1 MAELTSDTDAAVV
14 ADETPELAFG
24 EAQVLAYLKA
34 DPLLL
39 TRHPALLE
47 HLEVAH
53 AAGSAVSLIERQ
65 VELLRGKNQR
75 LEARLEKLIDSARA
89 NETRADKMLKLSLA
103 LIRAPSLAAIA
114 AALRSAIREDFG
126 LDDVFIGLHPPLF
139 KRHDIDGVVPVDPAS
154 AIAKAWDNFL
164 RTRLIECG
172 PIDPDKAR
180 LLFPKCDVTIASAAV
195 VPLERD
201 KHLGFIALGSADGE
215 RFQPRQGKL
224 FLEMTAELVSAAIR
238 TRLG

>member
-1 MAELTSDTDAAVV
+1 MGELKDSAAVADGDAA
-14 ADETPELAFG
+14 TPAAID
-24 EAQVLAYLKA
+24 EAQVVAWLSA

-47 HLEVAH
+47 KIEISH
-53 AAGSAVSLIERQ
+53 ASGSAVSLIERQ

-75 LEARLEKLIDSARA
+75 LEARLEKLLDSARL
-89 NETRADKMLKLSLA
+89 NEGRADKTLKLALS

-114 AALRSAIREDFG
+114 QALRSAMRDDFG
-126 LDDVFIGLHPPLF
+126 LDEVFIGLHPPLF
-139 KRHDIDGVVPVDPAS
+139 KRHDIEGIVPVDPNG
-154 AIAKAWDNFL
+154 AIARGYENFL

-172 PIDPDKAR
+172 PVDTAR
-180 LLFPKCDVTIASAAV
+180 AALLFPKAERPILSAAV

-201 KHLGFIALGSADGE
+201 KHLGFIALASAEAD
-215 RFQPRQGKL
+215 RFQPKQGKV

-238 TRLG
+238 TRLN